1 MSVLT
6 SSPRLTLHC
15 LLYTHQLGQVL
26 QVGARPVEVALA
38 GGLVEPGGVVVGVGG
53 AALAVARLVPPL
65 LGEQLL
71 VVQPAALA
79 L

>member
-1 MSVLT
+1 MTAEDAHYHLASLYTV
-6 SSPRLTLHC
+6 
-15 LLYTHQLGQVL
+15 YTHQLGQVL